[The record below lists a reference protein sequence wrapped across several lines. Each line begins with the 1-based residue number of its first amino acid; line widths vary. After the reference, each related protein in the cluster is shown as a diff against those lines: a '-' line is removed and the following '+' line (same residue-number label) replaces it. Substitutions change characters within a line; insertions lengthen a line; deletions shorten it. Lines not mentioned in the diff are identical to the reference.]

1 MKNISYRESPRD
13 VRAKVAWALG
23 FAELNL
29 DTLRPGDRLNLLSD
43 LHEFFDLHDALR
55 LGVTANGLSLPESA
69 RPEQWEEIR
78 SLQEKTRGLL
88 GGLVQTRRQ
97 WGVPIPEILLR
108 EITVGPSLHPPLAKP
123 DPAVDQSKA
132 GLIFSAPWQDA
143 FLLLLSLCLWQVN
156 LDNLAAC
163 PECDKLFLRVRRQ
176 RYCSRACTNRANVRE
191 WRKKPGKREQEK
203 HRTYERHEKRQ
214 ASAEKHMR
222 RGR

>member
-1 MKNISYRESPRD
+1 MIMNLRENVVWSLR
-13 VRAKVAWALG
+13 
-23 FAELNL
+23 FAEFDLEK
-29 DTLRPGDRLNLLSD
+29 LRPGDKLNLWSE
-43 LHEFFDLHDALR
+43 LHEFFVLPDSLR
-55 LGVTANGLSLPESA
+55 LVVTAYGLPLVETVK
-69 RPEQWEEIR
+69 EEHWKEICQ
-78 SLQEKTRGLL
+78 LQEKTRALL
-88 GGLVQTRRQ
+88 GGLGQTKQ
-97 WGVPIPEILLR
+97 EWGRPIPEIPLQ
-108 EITVGPSLHPPLAKP
+108 EIKVGPSLHPRLAKP

-176 RYCSRACTNRANVRE
+176 RYCSRVCTNRATVRE
-191 WRKKPGKREQEK
+191 WREKPGKREQEK

-214 ASAEKHMR
+214 ASAEKHTR